1 MSRSASEIG
10 KSIIAVLPSAAPNSV
25 GKMFHWLIDQAING
39 NKVLPGAKKTAGHHL
54 RKRRGDVEKA
64 IDRLVNL
71 HVSLAGT
78 QGFVTSLG
86 GAVASVVGMPAGMV
100 AISIIQGRMVG
111 AIAHLRGYDIESG
124 QVQQAIMMSLLGEK
138 IVNELVASG
147 DLPGSPLVIATAP
160 VLDDKLSESISRRVA
175 TSLLSQSGGKQMASM
190 AGKRVPIVGGGIGL
204 VTDSYNTLAISRY
217 ARAQFVSRRPALD
230 D

>member
-1 MSRSASEIG
+1 
-10 KSIIAVLPSAAPNSV
+10 
-25 GKMFHWLIDQAING
+25 
-39 NKVLPGAKKTAGHHL
+39 
-54 RKRRGDVEKA
+54 
-64 IDRLVNL
+64 
-71 HVSLAGT
+71 
-78 QGFVTSLG
+78 
-86 GAVASVVGMPAGMV
+86 
-100 AISIIQGRMVG
+100 
-111 AIAHLRGYDIESG
+111 
-124 QVQQAIMMSLLGEK
+124 MMSLLGEK

-147 DLPGSPLVIATAP
+147 DLPGSPLIIATAP
-160 VLDDKLSESISRRVA
+160 VLDNELSESISRRVA